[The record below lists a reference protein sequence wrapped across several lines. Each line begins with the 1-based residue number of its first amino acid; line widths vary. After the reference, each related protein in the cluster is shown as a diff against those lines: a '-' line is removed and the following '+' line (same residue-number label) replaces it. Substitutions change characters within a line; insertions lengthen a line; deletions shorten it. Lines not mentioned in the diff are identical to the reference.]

1 MLERTRS
8 TARPGCRWEDAK
20 VETSEIAVLWHGMR
34 LGASMERATSA
45 AMRVTS
51 DPEPRAGLGEILNHQ
66 PRGNAIVYI
75 DSQRLTRDCVTE
87 QLAVRLPEMLIEAIA
102 EVYDLSNEDIGVGRF
117 VLGILNKHSRHIG
130 EAGLVEQLSFLA
142 TAAPN
147 LPLALLSDL
156 DDADEI
162 AEAFKLGIRGY
173 IPTSLPIRQAVEAIR
188 LVSAGG
194 SFLPPSILSLSAT
207 VARMPSPAIAENAFC
222 GKSFTPRQLEVL
234 RRLWEGKQ
242 NKLIAY
248 DLNMCESTVK
258 VHIRHIMKKLN
269 ARNRTQVVLLT
280 RSIHASGTAEANG

>member
-1 MLERTRS
+1 
-8 TARPGCRWEDAK
+8 
-20 VETSEIAVLWHGMR
+20 
-34 LGASMERATSA
+34 MERMTPAT
-45 AMRVTS
+45 MRVTS
-51 DPEPRAGLGEILNHQ
+51 GPEPRSGLSETLGQQ

-87 QLAVRLPEMLIEAIA
+87 QLAVRLPEMLIEAVA
-102 EVYDLSNEDIGVGRF
+102 QVYDLSSEDIDAGRF

-130 EAGLVEQLSFLA
+130 EAELLEQLSFLA
-142 TAAPN
+142 TTAPN

-156 DDADEI
+156 DDADEV

-173 IPTSLPIRQAVEAIR
+173 IPTSLPIRQAAEAIR
-188 LVSAGG
+188 LVNAGG
-194 SFLPPSILSLSAT
+194 SFLPSSILSLSTT
-207 VARMPSPAIAENAFC
+207 VARVPSPAFAENAFC